1 MEYIITDSKNK
12 TLLDQSA
19 SIEDLA
25 NQIQSLSDSLE
36 TLQTDLNN
44 FITIITTLG
53 QTTYKIYGAYS
64 G

>member
-12 TLLDQSA
+12 TPLDQSA

-36 TLQTDLNN
+36 NLQIDLNN
-44 FITIITTLG
+44 FITTITTLG

>member
-12 TLLDQSA
+12 TPLDQSA

-36 TLQTDLNN
+36 TLQIDLNN
-44 FITIITTLG
+44 FITTITTLG